1 MTSRHHHHY
10 NDSSNNSSKYD
21 QENVPVPLV
30 TNLKRALYN
39 NFDQCV

>member
-1 MTSRHHHHY
+1 VTSRHHHH
-10 NDSSNNSSKYD
+10 NDSSNNSSKYE
-21 QENVPVPLV
+21 QENVPIV